1 MTVQLA
7 GMNAVL
13 NQLNST
19 ASNRNLDPIK
29 QRAIQ
34 KGADY
39 LRKKIAENTDK
50 STVAKRHAADNVV
63 IQQVDDSFVVG
74 YAEEFFY
81 MMFQEFGTSKISAN
95 PVVQR
100 TFEQEIGNAQNIMIA
115 ELRRGLG
122 L

>member
-1 MTVQLA
+1 MAFEMTGMSQL
-7 GMNAVL
+7 L
-13 NQLNST
+13 NQLGDLGT
-19 ASNRNLDPIK
+19 GQDMQQIK
-29 QRAIQ
+29 KRAME
-34 KGADY
+34 KGAEH
-39 LRKKIAENTDK
+39 LRQKIAQNTPK
-50 STVAKRHAADNVV
+50 SSISKRHAADNVV
-63 IQQVDDSFVVG
+63 IQQVDDEVIVG

-100 TFEQEIGNAQNIMIA
+100 TFEREIETTQSIMMQ